1 MICKQEKSKK
11 KKNEGLW
18 EISEIVLSGRAERRV
33 PFSTFFEVSVQ
44 RQCRRYRDT
53 TCKVVWL
60 LFFFFL
66 EQSRFLVL
74 CLESKKKKKK
84 KKCANIMACKC
95 SNFCSAH
102 SPSPSFCLSAELLF
116 HPHGPGVLAK
126 LSVQVPALLLS
137 KIPSP
142 QDWAQCLVS
151 PGSPAPNRSQELMAA
166 IFLTLRE
173 QLLRD
178 VTRRAEA
185 CGNQRQSLG
194 LRCSASL

>member
-60 LFFFFL
+60 LFFFFSGTV
-66 EQSRFLVL
+66 QIFSFMSR
-74 CLESKKKKKK
+74 KQKK